1 MKKLKLKIINT
12 EKEHKR
18 ALAAIERL
26 WNSKPG
32 TEEHDALEVLAL
44 LVEDYEKRTFPM
56 EEPDPI
62 EAIRFRLEQMAK
74 SRRTLFQLSDQE
86 AEFRRFSI

>member
-1 MKKLKLKIINT
+1 MKRPKLKIINS

-18 ALAAIERL
+18 ALATIEQL
-26 WNSKPG
+26 WESKPG

-56 EEPDPI
+56 EEPDPVAAYQRSGYAEKI
-62 EAIRFRLEQMAK
+62 VAE
-74 SRRTLFQLSDQE
+74 RTGG
-86 AEFRRFSI
+86 APAGWGA